1 MDTFNTS
8 IPRQIKRI
16 LLIENNPDDAEMLEF
31 QLQPLKQDGLEL
43 EHCDCLAAG
52 LIRLAKDDIDLVFL
66 DLSLPDSSGIAS
78 VSQVHRAAL
87 ETPLIV
93 LTGTD
98 DKAVALE
105 AIRSGAQ
112 DCLIKSEMD
121 LPTLCRAISYATYRQ
136 ESAGITARLAG
147 IVEASDDSI
156 IGKTVRGTIT
166 SWNGGAERLYGY
178 SQGEAIGKSVEML
191 IPDPLPGDLQRLL
204 APLIRGETIR
214 NPDVFRIKKDGEA
227 VEVSETIAP
236 IKQVDGTVTGAASIA
251 RDITDR
257 KLSESALVDLK
268 QRLTLALEAGD
279 VGVWDVNLEDGSI
292 WHSLRHDEIFGHKSA
307 RLDWNF
313 DTFFSYVH
321 PGDRPHVT
329 EIVKQGIKTGSFN
342 LECRIIRA
350 DGVMRWIAAHGKTV
364 KSVGNR
370 RAHMMGT
377 ITDITERM
385 QQEEQRH
392 LMSVMEQREDVMAT
406 LAHDLKN
413 PLIGANRVLEHLIG
427 GRVGPVSDEQVSML
441 TCVVQSNCG
450 ALKLIRDLIDVYKW
464 EKEANALS
472 LESIDYSRLIKEC
485 VDRASLVSKQ
495 RGIHITI
502 ELLEITGVVRADYY
516 AIERVLTNLLD
527 NAIKFSPGG
536 GNVVVRFFQSG
547 NMENILEVEDHG
559 AGIKPE
565 DQCRLFKRFSQ
576 GVDGKR
582 YSGGS
587 GLGLYLCKQIVEC
600 HGGTIECVSQLNTST
615 IFRVRLPAA
624 NMMTQYDVKTLRGI
638 HSRT

>member
-1 MDTFNTS
+1 
-8 IPRQIKRI
+8 
-16 LLIENNPDDAEMLEF
+16 
-31 QLQPLKQDGLEL
+31 
-43 EHCDCLAAG
+43 
-52 LIRLAKDDIDLVFL
+52 
-66 DLSLPDSSGIAS
+66 
-78 VSQVHRAAL
+78 
-87 ETPLIV
+87 
-93 LTGTD
+93 
-98 DKAVALE
+98 
-105 AIRSGAQ
+105 
-112 DCLIKSEMD
+112 
-121 LPTLCRAISYATYRQ
+121 
-136 ESAGITARLAG
+136 
-147 IVEASDDSI
+147 
-156 IGKTVRGTIT
+156 
-166 SWNGGAERLYGY
+166 
-178 SQGEAIGKSVEML
+178 
-191 IPDPLPGDLQRLL
+191 
-204 APLIRGETIR
+204 
-214 NPDVFRIKKDGEA
+214 
-227 VEVSETIAP
+227 
-236 IKQVDGTVTGAASIA
+236 
-251 RDITDR
+251 
-257 KLSESALVDLK
+257 
-268 QRLTLALEAGD
+268 
-279 VGVWDVNLEDGSI
+279 
-292 WHSLRHDEIFGHKSA
+292 
-307 RLDWNF
+307 
-313 DTFFSYVH
+313 
-321 PGDRPHVT
+321 
-329 EIVKQGIKTGSFN
+329 
-342 LECRIIRA
+342 
-350 DGVMRWIAAHGKTV
+350 
-364 KSVGNR
+364 
-370 RAHMMGT
+370 
-377 ITDITERM
+377 
-385 QQEEQRH
+385 
-392 LMSVMEQREDVMAT
+392 
-406 LAHDLKN
+406 
-413 PLIGANRVLEHLIG
+413 
-427 GRVGPVSDEQVSML
+427 ML